1 MLDEGQLA
9 ATRDAAIRRASI
21 ERRRWTLPWEE
32 VAQLIEVEL
41 GQSDDEWFLMVRWAC
56 PSEGISGAFDVENGP
71 QLRSAIEFGLTER
84 IGDLA
89 AELWRADL

>member
-1 MLDEGQLA
+1 MLDERQLA

-21 ERRRWTLPWEE
+21 QRRRWTLSWEE

-41 GQSDDEWFLMVRWAC
+41 GPSDDEWFLTVRWAC
-56 PSEGISGAFDVENGP
+56 PSHGVSGAFDVENGP
-71 QLRSAIEFGLTER
+71 HLRSAIEFGLTER

-89 AELWRADL
+89 AELWREAL